1 MADKIKKGTFVRV
14 RRVILEAGQRDGR
27 IPDETR
33 IVPFVMWGKGFLQRD
48 ADLGEEVTV
57 LTRTG
62 RFESGVLEEAC
73 PQYELDYG
81 KFVPELLRVG
91 DDARAM
97 LLKDGLS

>member
-14 RRVILEAGQRDGR
+14 KRVILEAGQRADR

-33 IVPFVMWGKGFLQRD
+33 IVPFVMWSKGFLQQD
-48 ADLGEEVTV
+48 ANLGEEVTV
-57 LTRTG
+57 TTRTG
-62 RFESGVLEEAC
+62 RFESGILEEAN

-91 DDARAM
+91 GDARRM
-97 LLKDGLS
+97 LRGGDPS